1 MHLTHNMGIGIT
13 SILYMRT
20 FRLRE
25 IKSLVPDY
33 TATDSCYLVSI
44 YYILSSCTMLTHIN
58 NKNTYIALT
67 TCSKVKVT
75 YIS

>member
-1 MHLTHNMGIGIT
+1 MHLTHDMGTGIT

-25 IKSLVPDY
+25 PVPDY
-33 TATDSCYLVSI
+33 TAIDSCYLGSI
-44 YYILSSCTMLTHIN
+44 YYLLSSCTMLTHIN